1 MTQLLKYTPIVSHLN
16 VNVSEVIRSLMY
28 WRIIVA
34 EKIGAAL
41 AIYYSKYIHIHPK
54 RSLHAGNHYM
64 YISIRYLIV
73 QNIMVNYYCFAVS

>member
-1 MTQLLKYTPIVSHLN
+1 MTQLLKYTPIVSQLN

-34 EKIGAAL
+34 EQIGVAL
-41 AIYYSKYIHIHPK
+41 AIYYSKYIQIHTERP
-54 RSLHAGNHYM
+54 LHAGNHYM
-64 YISIRYLIV
+64 YISIRYLTF